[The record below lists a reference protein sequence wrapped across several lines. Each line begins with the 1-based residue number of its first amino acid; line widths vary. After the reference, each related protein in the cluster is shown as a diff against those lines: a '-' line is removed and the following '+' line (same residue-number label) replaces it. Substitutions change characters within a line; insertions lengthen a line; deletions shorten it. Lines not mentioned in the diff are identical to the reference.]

1 MPATPPDEGQKRTM
15 SVLLVIT
22 AVITVI
28 TIGVLVYWSTRGE
41 PVQGPTAPQDEA
53 TIPLR

>member
-15 SVLLVIT
+15 SAMLIIM
-22 AVITVI
+22 AVIAVI

-41 PVQGPTAPQDEA
+41 PVQGPAAPQDES